1 MQFNQPYLLRIA
13 VLFVCLSFV
22 SLLVAGQVA
31 TDTIVK
37 AETDSIAV
45 RDTLVQHADSS
56 AITSSDSVS
65 KRPTDTL
72 WKASDYLPL
81 KEQVLQRHP
90 YFRFNVKPVVM
101 QSDQRQ
107 FHGKEM
113 LFYVV
118 IFLLIIFGLLKLAFA
133 KYFGDL
139 LRVFFRTTLKQR
151 QIKEQLIQTPL
162 PSLMFNIFF
171 VASAGLYMN
180 FLFHHFKF
188 TPVNNFWLMYLY
200 CCIGLSVV
208 YLVKY
213 VGLKICGWLFN
224 MRQAADSYI
233 FIVFIIN
240 KVVGFSVLPFIILL
254 AFTDGTV
261 YTVSLILSLFSV
273 GGLFLYRFI
282 LGYGA
287 IHNEVKFNLF
297 HFFLYICAFEIAPLL
312 LIYKLLLFFL

>member
-1 MQFNQPYLLRIA
+1 
-13 VLFVCLSFV
+13 
-22 SLLVAGQVA
+22 VA
-31 TDTIVK
+31 TDTTVQ
-37 AETDSIAV
+37 AEADSIAV
-45 RDTLVQHADSS
+45 PDTFVQHADSS
-56 AITSSDSVS
+56 AIISSDSVS

-101 QSDQRQ
+101 QSEQRQ

-118 IFLLIIFGLLKLAFA
+118 IFLLIIFGLLKLGFA

-208 YLVKY
+208 YLVKF

-261 YTVSLILSLFSV
+261 YTVSLILSLFTV

-297 HFFLYICAFEIAPLL
+297 HFFLYICAFEVAPLL

>member
-1 MQFNQPYLLRIA
+1 M
-13 VLFVCLSFV
+13 
-22 SLLVAGQVA
+22 AGQVA

-37 AETDSIAV
+37 SA
-45 RDTLVQHADSS
+45 ADSTLLQDTVVRS
-56 AITSSDSVS
+56 LDTSFFSTGDSVS

-72 WKASDYLPL
+72 WKVSDQLPL
-81 KEQVLQRHP
+81 QDQVLQRHP
-90 YFRFNVKPVVM
+90 YFRFNVKPVAM
-101 QSDQRQ
+101 QSELRQ
-107 FHGKEM
+107 YQGKER

-118 IFLLIIFGLLKLAFA
+118 IFLLIIFGLLKLGFA

-171 VASAGLYMN
+171 VASGGLYTN
-180 FLFHHFKF
+180 FLLHHFKF

-200 CCIGLSVV
+200 CCIGLSVI
-208 YLVKY
+208 YLVKF

-224 MRQAADSYI
+224 MGQAADSYI

-240 KVVGFSVLPFIILL
+240 KVIGFTVLPFIILL
-254 AFTDGTV
+254 AFTSGTV

-287 IHNEVKFNLF
+287 IHNEVNFNLF
-297 HFFLYICAFEIAPLL
+297 HFFLYICAFEVAPLL

>member
-1 MQFNQPYLLRIA
+1 M
-13 VLFVCLSFV
+13 
-22 SLLVAGQVA
+22 SLLAAGQVV
-31 TDTIVK
+31 TDTAVK
-37 AETDSIAV
+37 TPADSIGSPDTAV
-45 RDTLVQHADSS
+45 HQPDTSVILSN
-56 AITSSDSVS
+56 DSVS
-65 KRPTDTL
+65 KRPTDSI
-72 WKASDYLPL
+72 WKVSDHLPL

-101 QSDQRQ
+101 HSDQRQ
-107 FHGKEM
+107 FHGKET

-118 IFLLIIFGLLKLAFA
+118 IFLLIIFGLLKLGFA

-162 PSLMFNIFF
+162 PSLMFNIYF

-188 TPVNNFWLMYLY
+188 TPVDNFWLMYLY
-200 CCIGLSVV
+200 CCIGLSII
-208 YLVKY
+208 YTVKF

-240 KVVGFSVLPFIILL
+240 KVIGFSVLPFIILL
-254 AFTDGTV
+254 AFTDGNV
-261 YTVSLILSLFSV
+261 YTVSLILSLFSI
-273 GGLFLYRFI
+273 GALYLYRFI

-287 IHNEVKFNLF
+287 IHNEVNFNLF
-297 HFFLYICAFEIAPLL
+297 HFFLYICAFEVAPLL

>member
-1 MQFNQPYLLRIA
+1 M
-13 VLFVCLSFV
+13 
-22 SLLVAGQVA
+22 AGQVA

-37 AETDSIAV
+37 SA
-45 RDTLVQHADSS
+45 ADSTLLQDTVVRS
-56 AITSSDSVS
+56 LDTSFFSTGDSVS

-72 WKASDYLPL
+72 WKVSDQLPL
-81 KEQVLQRHP
+81 QDQVLQRHP
-90 YFRFNVKPVVM
+90 YFRFNVKPVAM
-101 QSDQRQ
+101 QSDLRQ
-107 FHGKEM
+107 YQGKER
-113 LFYVV
+113 LFYAV
-118 IFLLIIFGLLKLAFA
+118 IFLLIIFGLLKLGFA

-171 VASAGLYMN
+171 VASGGLYTN
-180 FLFHHFKF
+180 FLLHHFKF

-200 CCIGLSVV
+200 CCIGLSVI
-208 YLVKY
+208 YLVKF

-224 MRQAADSYI
+224 MQQAADSYI

-240 KVVGFSVLPFIILL
+240 KVIGFTVLPFIILL
-254 AFTDGTV
+254 AFTSGTV

-273 GGLFLYRFI
+273 GVLFLYRFI

-287 IHNEVKFNLF
+287 IHNVVNFNLF
-297 HFFLYICAFEIAPLL
+297 HFFLYICAFEVAPLL